1 MSEKRSF
8 YEKLTHPKA
17 VKVCVLIAF
26 FTFIPG
32 LIIGVIIASVFGPNG
47 YNIVD
52 NWISDLGSFNTTPT
66 PFILDSIAM
75 VTAILMVPIFL
86 YIKDEFVKIPKEA
99 GSNAKAPLAI
109 KICAYLGLFFMFV
122 GDIGL
127 FGIGLFSEDRNTA
140 LNLHM
145 VFSAIVFG
153 GFAIGALFT
162 GFAIIYKNQMLPRQ
176 FGYFMVVGP
185 PFATLLFVIDY
196 TDPFISIKLLEWM
209 MLFAIFVWMI
219 PLCVS
224 LIKNLNQKLA
234 QTK

>member
-1 MSEKRSF
+1 MSDKKSF
-8 YEKLTHPKA
+8 YEKLTHPKT
-17 VKVCVLIAF
+17 VKICVIVAF

-32 LIIGVIIASVFGPNG
+32 LIIGVIIASLFGSEG

-52 NWISDLGSFNTTPT
+52 NWISDLGSFNTTPA
-66 PFILDSIAM
+66 PFILDSIAI
-75 VTAILMVPIFL
+75 VSAILLVPIFL
-86 YIKDEFVKIPKEA
+86 YIKDEFMMQPKKGTSED
-99 GSNAKAPLAI
+99 PFAI
-109 KICAYLGLFFMFV
+109 KICSWLGLIFMFV

-145 VFSAIVFG
+145 VFSGIVFG

-162 GFAIIYKNQMLPRQ
+162 GLAIIYKNQMLPRQ
-176 FGYFMVVGP
+176 FGYFMVIGP
-185 PFATLLFVIDY
+185 PFATILFVIDY
-196 TDPFISIKLLEWM
+196 DTHFISIKLLEWM